1 MLTVV
6 FDVGVVLV
14 LLPQVLL
21 LRALR
26 RTIIRHPIVGG
37 DILLGG
43 VVGRQFILT
52 GRRVVWK
59 LDGVV

>member
-6 FDVGVVLV
+6 FGVGVVLV

-52 GRRVVWK
+52 G
-59 LDGVV
+59 